1 MKWKEL
7 WRKFRTQYDLK
18 GNPDMVTCGTRRIR
32 RMVADFNRQIFLIK
46 HLQIGTSS
54 NFQIMKI
61 ISYDKILSRNTNA
74 LRRKNILR
82 AFERFGKTFGIFASG
97 GGVERLSASP
107 TLDFFGE
114 GADDLSGVEGFV
126 GDN

>member
-7 WRKFRTQYDLK
+7 WRKFRTHYDLK
-18 GNPDMVTCGTRRIR
+18 GNSDIVTCGTRRIWR
-32 RMVADFNRQIFLIK
+32 IVADFNRQIFPIK

-61 ISYDKILSRNTNA
+61 ISYDKILSRSKIS

-82 AFERFGKTFGIFASG
+82 AFECFGETFGIFASG
-97 GGVERLSASP
+97 GGVERLSASSS
-107 TLDFFGE
+107 LDFFGE
-114 GADDLSGVEGFV
+114 GADDLSGVEGF
-126 GDN
+126 